1 MMNLQITHTVNGKN
15 PQTYF
20 IAIDNDTTFEKFKNL
35 VSSLTKTKLDTV
47 RYEDEDGDIITVE
60 SEPEF
65 EEFKKL
71 GARQQQGFF
80 KVLVD
85 ASPFV
90 VQKPKPE
97 LISFNLPQPVACQRK
112 QHVPLVDLPST
123 LEVLSH
129 PPPRPT
135 IRVLPSAQPIPLT
148 PLTKP
153 APAVSPAAPQKPI
166 HNAYCDN
173 CNCTIVG
180 LRWKCVNCHDYD
192 LCEKCE
198 VENET
203 RSIHDSKHVFM
214 KLRTQIRAGHF
225 VPLPNL
231 FDATAPRCTYRREYH
246 HPMPTNQTEGLN
258 QRIAALESKV
268 GMLIAERPAPK
279 TIPAASEPVPA
290 PECNKKNEEKLK
302 LLEERRLKREKAK
315 QEREALKEQRI
326 QQKLEA
332 KQKKIQQKQQK
343 QQKQQQQQQPAAADS
358 LINFGDIPV
367 VLKIEEVESV
377 EPQVQVPVK
386 AETIEAVIEEVE
398 DEFHQQQE
406 PAVVE
411 AVKVEVA
418 VEEVKANQADE
429 SIDRIAEEFVQVPK
443 EDEPYAVQLN
453 ILKDMGFQDAG
464 VQLSDLLKQFYG
476 DVQAVIQHLL
486 EN

>member
-1 MMNLQITHTVNGKN
+1 
-15 PQTYF
+15 
-20 IAIDNDTTFEKFKNL
+20 
-35 VSSLTKTKLDTV
+35 
-47 RYEDEDGDIITVE
+47 
-60 SEPEF
+60 
-65 EEFKKL
+65 
-71 GARQQQGFF
+71 
-80 KVLVD
+80 
-85 ASPFV
+85 
-90 VQKPKPE
+90 
-97 LISFNLPQPVACQRK
+97 
-112 QHVPLVDLPST
+112 
-123 LEVLSH
+123 
-129 PPPRPT
+129 
-135 IRVLPSAQPIPLT
+135 
-148 PLTKP
+148 
-153 APAVSPAAPQKPI
+153 
-166 HNAYCDN
+166 
-173 CNCTIVG
+173 
-180 LRWKCVNCHDYD
+180 
-192 LCEKCE
+192 
-198 VENET
+198 
-203 RSIHDSKHVFM
+203 
-214 KLRTQIRAGHF
+214 
-225 VPLPNL
+225 
-231 FDATAPRCTYRREYH
+231 
-246 HPMPTNQTEGLN
+246 MPTNQTEGLN

-343 QQKQQQQQQPAAADS
+343 QQKQQQQQQQQPAAANS